1 MPINEI
7 KEIEQEQNRLAI
19 EDTIQKDIL
28 TPQQEEEIR
37 RAQILLEE
45 EKNRMLARKNQ
56 KMKSSIMLTKGSAPK
71 DKDKSKKEQ
80 EEDSNT
86 ISIAKVKNKGNTDYV
101 LNKGKIIYAT
111 LENVVD
117 TDIGGEITAVISQD
131 VYSQNANNILIPR
144 GSKIFGTYGTTFDP
158 GSNFVNIDWNR
169 IDLPSGNILE
179 LKAISVNNLGTKGTD
194 GTLDMKYKEKL
205 TKALLMS
212 SIGVSSAYGLDRL
225 EEFLEKDQIST
236 QSIDLAT
243 AIRTKA
249 TNISNETG
257 KTATEKIENICNECK
272 LAFIDKTSE
281 GYLSLTATCAAIN
294 LNTSGTP
301 EDRLKSL
308 VTSVNSIADNL
319 IQKSKPTHTQAAT
332 KNAYQSLIDTI
343 KDITIGDNIKQ
354 NIMIHQGKM
363 IKIYVNQDYIIP
375 REIVHD
381 IKIF

>member
-1 MPINEI
+1 
-7 KEIEQEQNRLAI
+7 
-19 EDTIQKDIL
+19 
-28 TPQQEEEIR
+28 
-37 RAQILLEE
+37 
-45 EKNRMLARKNQ
+45 
-56 KMKSSIMLTKGSAPK
+56 MKSSIMITKGSTMKEK
-71 DKDKSKKEQ
+71 DKEKSKQVKE
-80 EEDSNT
+80 EEDINK

-111 LENVVD
+111 LETAVD
-117 TDIGGEITAVISQD
+117 TDVGGEVTAIISQD

-179 LKAISVNNLGTKGTD
+179 LKAISVNNLGVKGTD

-205 TKALLMS
+205 TKALLIS
-212 SIGVSSAYGLDRL
+212 SIGISAGYGLDKL

-236 QSIDLAT
+236 QSLDLAS
-243 AIRTKA
+243 AIRTKSI
-249 TNISNETG
+249 TLSNQSG
-257 KTATEKIENICNECK
+257 ITAAEKIENICNECK

-281 GYLSLTATCAAIN
+281 GYLALNATCTAIN

-319 IQKSKPTHTQAAT
+319 IQKSKPSHTQNAT
-332 KNAYQSLIDTI
+332 KSAYKNLIDSI

-354 NIMIHQGKM
+354 NIIINQGKM

-375 REIVHD
+375 REVVHD